1 MHMKYSLFIISI
13 PVLLLSFSCH
23 RSPGEE
29 SSSSLG
35 PSINSDDVEGT
46 ISISREQFESMNMM
60 VGDAVPTMFSTRV
73 SANGYVEASP
83 SGRAEIGTLISGR
96 VRQINFSTG
105 DYVKRGQTLFTL
117 ESYELILLQQ
127 SYAEAFQRLKLL
139 KTEYDRMKVLWDEKV
154 AAQKDFQ
161 KVESEYR
168 IVQAEA
174 EGLKA
179 QLKMIYIDPEVIE
192 NGNIVPYLQVK
203 SPISGTITRQQLMLG
218 QHLEPMEAAMEIV
231 NENKLRLRLELFEK
245 SLPDLLVGQQVQ
257 YSLPDRPDRIFTATL
272 SHIGKSVSFETRTV
286 ECYAKIEEKDKMA
299 FVNNMFVE
307 STIITCEREALAIPE
322 EALIREP
329 ERDFVLILT
338 HETADEMTFQKI
350 PVRTGA
356 TRQGH
361 TELLEENL
369 TSILIEGTYSLWTDE

>member
-1 MHMKYSLFIISI
+1 MKYTLFIISI
-13 PVLLLSFSCH
+13 AVLLLGFSCN
-23 RSPGEE
+23 RSPGDVDTT
-29 SSSSLG
+29 SLDAELYSG
-35 PSINSDDVEGT
+35 DEAGK
-46 ISISREQFESMNMM
+46 ISISREQFESMHMK
-60 VGDAVPTMFSTRV
+60 VGNPVPTMFSNWV

-83 SGRAEIGTLISGR
+83 SGRAEVGTLISGR
-96 VRQINFSTG
+96 VRQINFSAG
-105 DYVKRGQTLFTL
+105 DFVKRGQTLFTL

-139 KTEYDRMKVLWDEKV
+139 KTEFERMQVLWNEKV
-154 AAQKDFQ
+154 AAQKDFL
-161 KVESEYR
+161 KAESEYR

-179 QLKMIYIDPEVIE
+179 QLKMIYVDPEVIE

-203 SPISGTITRQQLMLG
+203 APISGTITRQQLMLG
-218 QHLEPMEAAMEIV
+218 QHLEPMGAVMEIV
-231 NENKLRLRLELFEK
+231 NGNELRLRLELFEK

-257 YSLPDRPDRIFTATL
+257 YTLPDRPDRIFTATL

-286 ECYAKIEEKDKMA
+286 ECYAKIEEADKLA

-307 STIITCEREALAIPE
+307 SSIITCEREALAIPE
-322 EALIREP
+322 EALIRES

-350 PVRTGA
+350 PVRTGS

-361 TELLEENL
+361 TEILEETL
-369 TSILIEGTYSLWTDE
+369 TSILLEGAYNLWTDE